1 MHDDL
6 AGWLRSGSAD
16 LAARLSPASPETVRA
31 RGNRRR
37 RRRAIVSGL
46 LAFAL
51 GAAGGG
57 TAYASL
63 ARPAGGMPAG
73 VYPGPAAAAGGA
85 QAGRPGIVAVT
96 QAGAVVMLDPV
107 TGRASRVLVASGAVG
122 DAVSVSPGGS
132 AVYFTVRKG
141 CADVIESVPVAGG
154 TPRAVTTGVLPAVS
168 PDGSRLAFAREPAR
182 GGGTP
187 IDYLKGCRLP
197 DITGTQLEVVVRDLA
212 TGQERIYP
220 GSPASPSA
228 LPYPVSRLS
237 WAPDGRRLLVSAGPS
252 QDNEGW
258 RLVVMDVAKAKSYLP
273 SPGAAAVPLAGPPD
287 AAGSYYN
294 QGVFL
299 PDGNMFVNRVCCAGW
314 PARKTSSLM
323 WEIDPAGRL
332 VRQVAIGFADRDHG
346 GLDADQTGRWLL
358 YLSGRDLF
366 VSHDGAAPVKLTS
379 GLVAAAWALRA
390 YVRASGR
397 WPARARSTGL
407 GSSAPRTWTA
417 TWSAPASRWAATPRA
432 MAAASPCATSASIRA
447 SLPPPAKSA
456 SVKPSLRRLLR

>member
-1 MHDDL
+1 
-6 AGWLRSGSAD
+6 
-16 LAARLSPASPETVRA
+16 
-31 RGNRRR
+31 
-37 RRRAIVSGL
+37 VSGL

-63 ARPAGGMPAG
+63 GRPAGGMAAG
-73 VYPGPAAAAGGA
+73 ASPGPAAGAGGA

-96 QAGAVVMLDPV
+96 QAGAVVMLNPV
-107 TGRASRVLVASGAVG
+107 TGLASRVLVASGAVG

-141 CADVIESVPVAGG
+141 CADVIESVPAAGG
-154 TPRAVTTGVLPAVS
+154 TPTVVTTGVLPAVS
-168 PDGSRLAFAREPAR
+168 PDGSRLAFAREPVR

-187 IDYLKGCRLP
+187 IDYLPGCRLP
-197 DITGTQLEVVVRDLA
+197 AATGADFKVVIRDLA
-212 TGQERIYP
+212 SGRERIF
-220 GSPASPSA
+220 PAAPRSASA

-237 WAPDGRRLLVSAGPS
+237 WAPDGTRLLVSAGPS
-252 QDNEGW
+252 QNNEGW
-258 RLVVMDVAKAKSYLP
+258 HLVVMDVAKARYYLP
-273 SPGAAAVPLAGPPD
+273 SRGTAAVPLAGPPD

-299 PDGNMFVNRVCCAGW
+299 PGGDMFVNRVCCAGV

-323 WEIDPAGRL
+323 REIDPAGRL

-346 GLDADQTGRWLL
+346 SLDADQAGRWLL

-366 VSHDGAAPVKLTS
+366 LSHDGAAPVKLTS
-379 GLVAAAWALRA
+379 GLVAAAWALPAHARA
-390 YVRASGR
+390 NGR
-397 WPARARSTGL
+397 WPASARSTGL

-417 TWSAPASRWAATPRA
+417 TWSAPASRCAVTPRA
-432 MAAASPCATSASIRA
+432 TVSASPCATSASIRA

-456 SVKPSLRRLLR
+456 SVKPSLRRLLT